1 MLNDEKLKEKTITL
15 TEREVAMLDHLHD
28 IVWTARNSLMSCDG
42 ALELLEKLA
51 DPYEQ

>member
-15 TEREVAMLDHLHD
+15 TEREVARLEYLYD

-42 ALELLEKLA
+42 ALELLEKLVA
-51 DPYEQ
+51 DEQ